1 MKDFLI
7 RFAKSWPGMA
17 GGLILLLL
25 ILMAIFANFI
35 YPGDPWRMAGMPN
48 LPPFSE
54 GFIFGS
60 DQLGRDIAA
69 GIVHGAR
76 MSLIIGFVSTV
87 VSVIIG
93 TCVGAVAGYFS
104 GWIDDVLMRVTE
116 FFQTI
121 PSFMLAIV
129 LVAIFTPS
137 LTSIVSAIAI
147 VSWPPIARLVRAEF
161 LSLRD
166 RDFIRAAK
174 LGGHS
179 SADIIFRQMLPNALS
194 PIIVMASLMV
204 AAAILIE
211 SGLSF
216 LGLGD
221 RNFITWGFMIGAGR
235 TMIREAW
242 WLSAIPG
249 LAIFVTVLAL
259 NLFGQGLS
267 DALNPRL
274 ARRMRSGG
282 ATT

>member
-1 MKDFLI
+1 VND
-7 RFAKSWPGMA
+7 FAKRFLRSRSGMI
-17 GGLILLLL
+17 GLVLLILLVLL
-25 ILMAIFANFI
+25 AIFADVV
-35 YPGDPWRMAGMPN
+35 YPGDPWRMVGRPN

-54 GFIFGS
+54 GFMFGT
-60 DQLGRDIAA
+60 DQLGRDVAA

-76 MSLIIGFVSTV
+76 ISLLIGFASSV
-87 VSVIIG
+87 VALGVG
-93 TCVGAVAGYFS
+93 VVVGAVAGYFS
-104 GWIDDVLMRVTE
+104 GWLDDVLMRFTE

-129 LVAIFTPS
+129 LVAIFSPT
-137 LTSIVSAIAI
+137 LTSIVTAIAV

-161 LSLRD
+161 LTLRQ
-166 RDFIRAAK
+166 RDFVKAAQV
-174 LGGHS
+174 GGHS
-179 SADIIFRQMLPNALS
+179 QFNIILHQVLPNALS
-194 PIIVMASLMV
+194 PVIVMASLMV

-221 RNFITWGFMIGAGR
+221 RNYITWGFMIGAGR
-235 TMIREAW
+235 TMIRHAW

-267 DALNPRL
+267 DVLNPRL
-274 ARRMRSGG
+274 SRSNR
-282 ATT
+282 T

>member
-1 MKDFLI
+1 MND
-7 RFAKSWPGMA
+7 FAKRFLRSRSGMI
-17 GGLILLLL
+17 GLVLLILLVLL
-25 ILMAIFANFI
+25 AIFADVV
-35 YPGDPWRMAGMPN
+35 YPGDPWRMVGRPN

-54 GFIFGS
+54 GFMFGT
-60 DQLGRDIAA
+60 DQLGRDVAA

-76 MSLIIGFVSTV
+76 ISLLIGFASSV
-87 VSVIIG
+87 VALGVG
-93 TCVGAVAGYFS
+93 VVVGAVAGYFS
-104 GWIDDVLMRVTE
+104 GWLDDVLMRFTE

-129 LVAIFTPS
+129 LVAIFSPT
-137 LTSIVSAIAI
+137 LTSIVTAIAV

-161 LSLRD
+161 LTLRQ
-166 RDFIRAAK
+166 RDFVKAAQV
-174 LGGHS
+174 GGHS
-179 SADIIFRQMLPNALS
+179 QFNIILHQVLPNALS
-194 PIIVMASLMV
+194 PVIVMASLMV

-221 RNFITWGFMIGAGR
+221 RNYITWGFMIGAGR
-235 TMIREAW
+235 TMIRHAW

-267 DALNPRL
+267 DVLNPRL
-274 ARRMRSGG
+274 SRSNR
-282 ATT
+282 T

>member
-1 MKDFLI
+1 MSDFAF
-7 RFAKSWPGMA
+7 RFLRSRSGMI
-17 GGLILLLL
+17 GLVALLAL
-25 ILMAIFANFI
+25 ILMAVFADFL
-35 YPGDPWRMAGMPN
+35 YPDDPWRMAGRPN

-54 GFIFGS
+54 GFLFGT

-76 MSLIIGFVSTV
+76 MSLMIGFAS
-87 VSVIIG
+87 SVAAIG
-93 TCVGAVAGYFS
+93 VGVLVGAIAGYFA
-104 GWIDDVLMRVTE
+104 GWIDDTLMRMTE

-129 LVAIFTPS
+129 LVAIFSPS
-137 LTSIVSAIAI
+137 LTSIITAIAV

-161 LSLRD
+161 LSLRK
-166 RDFIRAAK
+166 RDFVKAAQV
-174 LGGHS
+174 GGHS
-179 SADIIFRQMLPNALS
+179 GANIILHQILPNAMS
-194 PIIVMASLMV
+194 PVIVMASLMV

-235 TMIREAW
+235 TMIRHAW

-267 DALNPRL
+267 DVLNPRL
-274 ARRMRSGG
+274 SRRAR
-282 ATT
+282 A

>member
-1 MKDFLI
+1 MSELTK
-7 RFAKSWPGMA
+7 RFCRSLPGMV
-17 GGLILLLL
+17 GGILLL
-25 ILMAIFANFI
+25 ILLATALLADVI
-35 YPGDPWRMAGMPN
+35 YPGDPWRMVAMPN
-48 LPPFSE
+48 IPPLSE
-54 GFIFGS
+54 GYIFGT
-60 DQLGRDIAA
+60 DQLGRNIAA

-76 MSLIIGFVSTV
+76 MSLMIGFVSTV
-87 VSVIIG
+87 VSVVIG
-93 TCVGAVAGYFS
+93 TCVGAVAGYF
-104 GWIDDVLMRVTE
+104 GKRVDDVLMRVTE

-137 LTSIVSAIAI
+137 LGSIVASIAI

-166 RDFIRAAK
+166 RDFVRAAR

-179 SADIIFRQMLPNALS
+179 SFNIIFHQILPNAMS

-204 AAAILIE
+204 ATAILIE

-249 LAIFVTVLAL
+249 VAIFITVLAL

-274 ARRMRSGG
+274 ARRVH
-282 ATT
+282 A